1 MLEQKPTDQ
10 KAIQE
15 AMEKKLYERNFNKWG
30 FDLNLF
36 VSIGT
41 ILMVC
46 LLGLYA
52 ILANAQVFGFAP
64 ANEVFSRVRQFLVG
78 NTDWL
83 FILIVNSFILLCIFL
98 AFSKLGRVRLG
109 GMKARP
115 EFSNFAWYSML
126 LSAGMGIG
134 LMFWAVGEPL
144 SHFNNPGPIFN
155 HENGAISAMAST
167 FLHWGLHP
175 WAIYAVM
182 ALSLAYFAY
191 NKNMPLSLRS
201 VFYPLFKER
210 VFGRLGDIIDLIA
223 VVATMVGLATSL
235 GLGVQQ
241 INSGLNYLVGMSI
254 STFMQ
259 VILITAITLVA
270 VYSILSGIDKG
281 VKTLSKWTIKL
292 SFIFMILIIL
302 LGPTLY
308 IIRLFTTSLGFYVGE
323 LPSASFF
330 LALESGSAREW
341 QSAWTIFYLAWWVSW
356 SPFVGMFIA
365 RVSKGRTIREFIIAV
380 LLVPSLISFIWLS
393 TFGGT
398 AFSIDSFA
406 SGGDLYTV
414 SSEQLPIAL
423 FELIQRLDIALLQNI
438 AVVSLSVLATG
449 IIIFFFITS
458 SDSGSI
464 VVNAI
469 TSGGKTS
476 TKSRQRVLWA
486 VAEGFIA
493 AILIIIGGEMALE
506 TLQDAVILTGLPF
519 VLLMLAMCVLL
530 VQNLQATYQ
539 KQERQKQITHIRSL
553 LECDDITDG

>member
-41 ILMVC
+41 IVMVC
-46 LLGLYA
+46 LLGLYSV
-52 ILANAQVFGFAP
+52 LANAQVFGLAP
-64 ANEVFSRVRQFLVG
+64 ANEVLSRVRESVVS
-78 NTDWL
+78 NADWL

-241 INSGLNYLVGMSI
+241 INSGLNYLVGLSI

-259 VILITAITLVA
+259 VILITVITLVA

-292 SFIFMILIIL
+292 AFIFMILIIL

-308 IIRLFTTSLGFYVGE
+308 IIRLFTTSLGHYVSD

-398 AFSIDSFA
+398 AFSIDGFA
-406 SGGDLYTV
+406 SGGDLYNL

-423 FELIQRLDIALLQNI
+423 FELIERLDIALFQNV
-438 AVVSLSVLATG
+438 AVVLLSVLATG

-486 VAEGFIA
+486 LAEGFIA
-493 AILIIIGGEMALE
+493 AMLIIIGGEMALE

-519 VLLMLAMCVLL
+519 VLLMLVMCVLL
-530 VQNLQATYQ
+530 VQNLQTTYR